1 MKGQQVRR
9 LDSSFPAPQSSKGN
23 CSYYLFAPPYGDLN
37 SSGEILKCFL
47 NSLWR
52 QLRFRNPQRVA
63 IWASQL
69 MPGNWRADPEDLE
82 LVSVESNEDGT
93 ETVIVRR
100 KISVGNLGDGP
111 EYLRTTVEQIP

>member
-1 MKGQQVRR
+1 
-9 LDSSFPAPQSSKGN
+9 
-23 CSYYLFAPPYGDLN
+23 
-37 SSGEILKCFL
+37 
-47 NSLWR
+47 
-52 QLRFRNPQRVA
+52 
-63 IWASQL
+63 

-100 KISVGNLGDGP
+100 KISVGNLGYGP